1 MPDAPLV
8 SVRHVSYAYPGGDV
22 ALRSATLAVG
32 PGDRCILIGP
42 NGSGKSTLLK
52 VACGLLRA
60 QGGTVRV
67 REALVTDRR
76 QLFRAVSWM
85 PQHVVPVGGLTVR
98 EQVSLSAWVAGVPSR
113 SLRSAVEE
121 ALEVTQLTTLA
132 RRKVKRLSGGQLR
145 RVGYAEALARGGD
158 VLLLDEP
165 TAGLDE
171 EGVAA
176 MTRSLGD
183 TNRPIV
189 IATHDT
195 VAMEQLPGFTVIHM
209 ADVDPHRRAVP

>member
-1 MPDAPLV
+1 VAEVPLI
-8 SVRHVSYAYPGGDV
+8 SLRHVSYTYPGGQV

-32 PGDRCILIGP
+32 PSDRCVLIGP
-42 NGSGKSTLLK
+42 NGSGKSTVLK
-52 VACGLLRA
+52 VGCGLLTP
-60 QGGTVRV
+60 QGGSVRV
-67 REALVTDRR
+67 GEAVVTDRR
-76 QLFRAVSWM
+76 HLFRAVSWM

-98 EQVSLSAWVAGVPSR
+98 EQVRLSAWVAGVHSR
-113 SLRSAVEE
+113 SLRAAVGE

-132 RRKVKRLSGGQLR
+132 GRKVKRLSGGQLR

-176 MTRSLGD
+176 MTQSLRD
-183 TNRPIV
+183 TDRPIV

-195 VAMEQLPGFTVIHM
+195 AAIEQLPGFTVIHM
-209 ADVDPHRRAVP
+209 ADVDPHRRAAR